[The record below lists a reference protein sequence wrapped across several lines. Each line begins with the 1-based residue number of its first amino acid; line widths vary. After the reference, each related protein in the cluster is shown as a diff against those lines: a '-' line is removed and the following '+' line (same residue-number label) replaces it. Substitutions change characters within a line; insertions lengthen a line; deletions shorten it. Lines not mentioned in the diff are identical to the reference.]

1 MIKTLSRAALFA
13 VLLFT
18 FLLMGCTRTKEPP
31 HYSVSQGPLR
41 DSSSFRD
48 PELESEAES
57 TQEETTEPPEE
68 AIFEEPL
75 TREDFFAEPLPD
87 DVINR
92 MMGVSY
98 PYGIEPP
105 VSLSDLSYLHLYH
118 IDFNGDTALGEMVCH
133 KDVAEDLLDIFYEL
147 YAIRYPIQS
156 IRLIDDYEGND
167 ELSMQANNTS
177 CFCYRMVDGETY
189 LSSHSY
195 GRSVDL
201 NPLYNPMVSLF
212 EGKTYYSPRAGRE
225 YGDRSRDF
233 DHKITKED
241 PAFQIFNDHGFYWG
255 GSWTGPRQDYMHF
268 AKIDQ

>member
-133 KDVAEDLLDIFYEL
+133 KLL
-147 YAIRYPIQS
+147 
-156 IRLIDDYEGND
+156 
-167 ELSMQANNTS
+167 
-177 CFCYRMVDGETY
+177 
-189 LSSHSY
+189 
-195 GRSVDL
+195 
-201 NPLYNPMVSLF
+201 
-212 EGKTYYSPRAGRE
+212 
-225 YGDRSRDF
+225 
-233 DHKITKED
+233 
-241 PAFQIFNDHGFYWG
+241 
-255 GSWTGPRQDYMHF
+255 
-268 AKIDQ
+268 